1 MRSSFKRPCSKLRY
15 SYCII
20 LSLYIIYVDHPW
32 FSQANDLPSWWT
44 LPFVCMILLVPWH
57 HVALCWMVNLGT
69 VASATLDCW
78 EKRRSAATVGLTDL
92 VNFPWFKQLQATPW
106 NTISD
111 GGGYVWKPPVLGSIL
126 NIPKQL
132 SQNTGVIAPPPMT
145 LSQFGG
151 SSFGMCVHHDAA
163 LICDDLSS
171 TKHKIH
177 DYVPQR
183 SLSNHVFYASS
194 LGEKTMLT
202 TQLKMGCLWINNA

>member
-1 MRSSFKRPCSKLRY
+1 MVFPKPMTYRHGGLYRLSVW
-15 SYCII
+15 SYWYRGIMWHFVEWLTLV
-20 LSLYIIYVDHPW
+20 LSP
-32 FSQANDLPSWWT
+32 LPRWTVEKNGAVQRQLGWQIWWT
-44 LPFVCMILLVPWH
+44 SPGSNNCKQPPEIPFQMGVDMF
-57 HVALCWMVNLGT
+57 
-69 VASATLDCW
+69 
-78 EKRRSAATVGLTDL
+78 E
-92 VNFPWFKQLQATPW
+92 
-106 NTISD
+106 
-111 GGGYVWKPPVLGSIL
+111 KPPVLGSIL

-194 LGEKTMLT
+194 LGKKTMLT